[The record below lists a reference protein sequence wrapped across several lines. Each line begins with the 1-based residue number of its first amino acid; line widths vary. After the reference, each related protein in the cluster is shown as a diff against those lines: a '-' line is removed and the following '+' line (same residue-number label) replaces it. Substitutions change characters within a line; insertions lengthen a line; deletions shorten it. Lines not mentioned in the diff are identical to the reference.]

1 MSRRTLL
8 GVTVTV
14 VIGVAVVAAV
24 VAARARA
31 RQEQQI
37 VMGAVDD
44 IEAQLADLDPVARAA
59 VMGRL
64 AQDAG
69 DVVTGRSSA

>member
-1 MSRRTLL
+1 MNRRTLL
-8 GVTVTV
+8 GVTVAV
-14 VIGVAVVAAV
+14 VVGVALVAAV
-24 VAARARA
+24 VAARAKA
-31 RQEQQI
+31 RQEQQL
-37 VMGAVDD
+37 VEGAVDD

-69 DVVTGRSSA
+69 DVVSGRSQG